1 MLFQSQLRTG
11 FLAFLFTLLFV
22 PAFSQ
27 SDFHEIT
34 IPGLGNQ
41 ILLSTDWGDYDQ
53 DGDLDLLYTGRT
65 TGNLRKTELLRND
78 GDRFTAMP
86 TVMPALY
93 STADAKLVDL
103 DNDNYLD
110 IIVVGCD
117 GHCNAEATV
126 STTRIFKNDGS
137 GEFAE
142 VAHNLPST
150 SAISLADFTNDG
162 RIDLELYREDNFQR
176 LYKNAGDFNFVEVP
190 NVPLAG
196 ATAWDDFNLDGKLD
210 FARGYAVFKND
221 GGGSFSRIDVP
232 GFYTNGTSQRYL
244 WADLDGDGD
253 DDFVRNEFGPI
264 WYDPNT
270 GSGGGGSILQ
280 VYENMGNG
288 SFVARQILDV
298 VKSFASVVKADMN
311 GDGRIDLLLHG
322 GTFDNNSLPTQIVWN
337 RGNWNFEPEPLNT
350 AIPQAASIISG
361 ADVDNDHDID
371 VLVSGVFMD
380 KTIVLRNDF
389 TPIPALPTPPTNLQS
404 TVAGDGVSL
413 DWDAA
418 SDAES
423 AALKYNVYVKRDNVY
438 VITPQADIVSG
449 KPGKP
454 DYANVYANRDLR
466 LDFSTESEGYYT
478 WSVQTVDGETNV
490 SAFAPVHEFTFY
502 KTNGSLPATYL
513 RATLVTSSSITLEW
527 SDQAADE
534 TSYTLE
540 RSAVSGNDGFVE
552 VVTLPMNSTQFLD
565 NTVQSNVQ
573 YFYRV
578 RLNRTGT
585 KALSDVVSVK
595 TLPFLAQAPFNL
607 TAMPTGSSTV
617 HLAWKYSGLNPTG
630 FVVQRSTDNRN
641 HFVAVDTLAAL
652 DREFNDTGVEAMRN
666 YYYRVYAIA
675 PGGNSDYSDVVLVS
689 MPAHEFAVATISS
702 LTYDLGASAVL
713 WGDYDNDGFDD
724 VYLTGKAQLY
734 RNKGDGTF
742 EEITSSGLDQDF
754 TGSSVYGA
762 WGDYDND
769 GNLDLVLISN
779 LGKKLYHS
787 KGNGTFEPIA
797 CAFTRDIRNGT
808 DVTWLD
814 IDNDGDLDIL
824 LLAFAKS
831 TYFRY
836 DGGNQF
842 TEVDLSA
849 NTSSYN
855 ASIAAAGDFNDDG
868 LVDLFVGN
876 SGRDRLLI
884 NSESALFNDA
894 NDSAP
899 VKDNSFDCCTWTPYA
914 QWVDYNNDQKLDLT
928 VIHNSLSSFIYTNRN
943 NKLERAYTFG
953 NGYGMY
959 GGDASWEDFDNDG
972 DLDFFNHHA
981 DGPNDKVLENR
992 DGQLKPQPG
1001 NFLNQQAFEFPF
1013 SWIDYN
1019 NDGFRD
1025 IITFGNGLKVFKN
1038 VDNQNSWIKIKLEGS
1053 ASNSK
1058 GVGAKIFVKA
1068 NGVWQRKDVT
1078 TLHGYHVQQ
1087 GFEMVFGLH
1096 TASVVDSI
1104 RVEWPAGSRQTLKA
1118 VTARQR
1124 ITIRESDAQIK
1135 PLYKPSNLTGE
1146 ARLPAT
1152 ITLAWKDNA
1161 LNEQGFVVQ
1170 QATNEGL
1177 FQDIATVGPNVG
1189 TYPVENLVMGTTYHF
1204 RIVAV
1209 NAEGRSGASNVYTGT
1224 LSLFTETD
1232 QGQLT
1237 RYHFKST
1244 GASWADYN
1252 NDGLQDLFVNG
1263 QGFDINALYTGAS
1276 DGFLTKQRELPAGY
1290 NTRSGA
1296 WGDYN
1301 NDGLVDLFLTDG
1313 EGSDAL
1319 FQNAGSGNFNA
1330 VQDLPQ
1336 INASR
1341 IGVWGDLNND
1351 GFLDLVVSSD
1361 QSLAQFSNQGGNT
1374 FVSVATPDLGASPAL
1389 FALSDIDNDKDLDL
1403 TTLGS
1408 YDQSIQTWINTNGK
1422 FTDVFQKGGVAPATR
1437 ALCIEDFDE
1446 DGDLDFVVVGAR
1458 GLSFYPFDPIT
1469 QSYAT
1474 SVALNDAVGNY
1485 TSITAGDF
1493 DNNGHLDVLA
1503 TTPGN
1508 GSDVY
1513 LNSGGT
1519 TFTKRID
1526 MQPGLTAPA
1535 SVSIA
1540 DYNNDGALD
1549 AFVITA
1555 DYAYDPAK
1563 ALYKGTPGVNHWLR
1577 VKLTG
1582 KESNRG
1588 GIGAKVKL
1596 FSANGQQLREIR
1608 TSTASYS
1615 GSEQI
1620 AHFGLGDL
1628 TSVSYL
1634 KIEWPSGRNQWM
1646 ERPGIDRLHIIE
1658 EGQGDAAPVV
1668 VPREPMGLDAVL
1680 INSDSVALSWQDAAN
1695 NETSF
1700 VLERSL
1706 DGGPFKA
1713 YQIFP
1718 ANTTSFV
1725 DNGYSKMF
1733 SDHDVPLQYRL
1744 TAAFEE
1750 VQSSYSNV
1758 AEVTLPATTAETM
1771 EKVITVHPNPANHYL
1786 NIETEVPLEDVGI
1799 FTPSGLLLL
1808 HKTGSGMKSFEL
1820 NVAQL
1825 PDGLYIM
1832 KLGTS
1837 YGSVSRKI
1845 TICKSCAIR

>member
-1 MLFQSQLRTG
+1 MLFQFPLRTSS
-11 FLAFLFTLLFV
+11 LALLFTLLFA

-27 SDFHEIT
+27 GDFQETT
-34 IPGLGNQ
+34 IPGLGNP

-65 TGNLRKTELLRND
+65 TGNLRKVELLRNE

-86 TVMPALY
+86 MVMPSLY
-93 STADAKLVDL
+93 TTADAKLVDL

-110 IIVVGCD
+110 IIVVGCS
-117 GHCNAEATV
+117 GQCNGET
-126 STTRIFKNDGS
+126 STTRIFKNDG

-142 VAHNLPST
+142 VTHNLPSA
-150 SAISLADFTNDG
+150 SAIGLADFTNDG
-162 RIDLELYREDNFQR
+162 LIDVELYREDNVQR
-176 LYKNAGDFNFVEVP
+176 LYKNAGAFNFVEVP
-190 NVPLAG
+190 NVALAG
-196 ATAWDDFNLDGKLD
+196 TTSWDDFNLDGKLD
-210 FARGYAVFKND
+210 FARGYAVFKSD
-221 GGGSFSRIDVP
+221 GSGGFSRIDVP
-232 GFYTNGTSQRYL
+232 GFYGKGTAGNYL

-253 DDFVRNEFGPI
+253 DDFLRNEFGPV

-280 VYENMGNG
+280 VYENKGNG

-298 VKSFASVVKADMN
+298 ISSFASFVKADMN
-311 GDGRIDLLLHG
+311 GDGRIDFVLHG
-322 GTFDNNSLPTQIVWN
+322 GTSDNHSKPTQIVWN
-337 RGNWNFEPEPLNT
+337 RGNWNFETEPLNT
-350 AIPQAASIISG
+350 DLPEAASMISG
-361 ADVDNDHDID
+361 ADIDNDHDID
-371 VLVSGVFMD
+371 VLVSGIFMD
-380 KTIVLRNDF
+380 HTIILRNDF
-389 TPIPALPTPPTNLQS
+389 TPIPALPTPPANLQS

-413 DWDAA
+413 SWDAA

-423 AALKYNVYVKRDNVY
+423 VTLKYNVFVKRDHAY
-438 VITPQADIVSG
+438 AITPQADIVSG
-449 KPGKP
+449 KGKP
-454 DYANVYANRDLR
+454 DYANVYANRDLV
-466 LDFSTESEGYYT
+466 LDFSTRPEGYYT

-490 SAFAPVHEFTFY
+490 SAFAPEHEFTFY
-502 KTNGSLPATYL
+502 KTNGSQPAINL
-513 RATLVTSSSITLEW
+513 RATLVSSSSITLEW
-527 SDQAADE
+527 QDQASDE
-534 TSYTLE
+534 TSYTVE
-540 RSAVSGNDGFVE
+540 RSTISGNDGFVD
-552 VVTLPMNSTQFLD
+552 VATLPVNSMQFLD
-565 NTVQSNVQ
+565 NTVQANIQ

-578 RLNRTGT
+578 RLNRAGT

-607 TAMPTGSSTV
+607 TAMATGSSTV
-617 HLAWKYSGLNPTG
+617 HLAWESSGINPTG
-630 FVVQRSTDNRN
+630 FVLQRSKDNRDY
-641 HFVAVDTLAAL
+641 FVAIDTLAAL
-652 DREFNDTGVEAMRN
+652 EREFDDAGVETLRN
-666 YYYRVYAIA
+666 YYYRVYAVA
-675 PGGNSDYSDVVLVS
+675 PGGNSDYSDVALVS
-689 MPAHEFAVATISS
+689 MPAHEFVAETIPS

-724 VYLTGKAQLY
+724 VYLAGKAQLY
-734 RNKGDGTF
+734 RNRGDGTF
-742 EEITSSGLDQDF
+742 EEITGSGLDQGF
-754 TGSSVYGA
+754 TGSAVYGA

-769 GNLDLVLISN
+769 GNLDLVLISTT
-779 LGKKLYHS
+779 GKKLYHN
-787 KGNGTFEPIA
+787 KGNATFEPIA
-797 CAFTRDIRNGT
+797 CAFTRDTRNGA

-814 IDNDGDLDIL
+814 VDNDGDLDIL
-824 LLAFAKS
+824 LLAFSSS

-836 DGGNQF
+836 DGGNLF
-842 TEVDLSA
+842 TEVNLAA

-884 NSESALFNDA
+884 NSESTLFQDA

-899 VKDNSFDCCTWTPYA
+899 VKDNNFDCCTWTPYA

-928 VIHNSLSSFIYTNRN
+928 VLHSGLSNFIYANRN
-943 NKLERAYTFG
+943 NQLERAYTFG
-953 NGYGMY
+953 NGNGIYS
-959 GGDASWEDFDNDG
+959 GDASWEDFDNDG
-972 DLDFFNHHA
+972 DQDFFNHHA
-981 DGPNDKVLENR
+981 DDPNDRVLENR

-1001 NFLNQQAFEFPF
+1001 NFLNQQTFEFPF
-1013 SWIDYN
+1013 SWMDYN

-1025 IITFGNGLKVFKN
+1025 ILTFGHGVKAFKN

-1068 NGVWQRKDVT
+1068 NEIWQRKDVT
-1078 TLHGYHVQQ
+1078 TLQGYHVQQ
-1087 GFEMVFGLH
+1087 GFETVFGLH

-1146 ARLPAT
+1146 PRLPST
-1152 ITLAWKDNA
+1152 ITLTWKDNA
-1161 LNEQGFVVQ
+1161 SNEQGFVIQ
-1170 QATNEGL
+1170 QATGNDL
-1177 FQDIATVGPNVG
+1177 FQDITTVGPNIR
-1189 TYPVENLVMGTTYHF
+1189 TYSVENLVMGSTYHF
-1204 RIVAV
+1204 RVLAI
-1209 NAEGRSGASNVYTGT
+1209 NAEGRSGVSNVYTGT

-1232 QGQLT
+1232 QGLLT
-1237 RYHFKST
+1237 RFHFKSM
-1244 GASWADYN
+1244 GAAWADYN

-1263 QGFDINALYTGAS
+1263 NGVDINALYTGTP
-1276 DGFLTKQRELPAGY
+1276 DGFLIKQQELSAGY
-1290 NTRSGA
+1290 NPRSGA

-1301 NDGLVDLFLTDG
+1301 NDGLIDLFLTDG
-1313 EGSDAL
+1313 AGSNAL
-1319 FQNAGSGNFNA
+1319 FQNAGGGNFNA
-1330 VQDLPQ
+1330 VQQPPQ
-1336 INASR
+1336 VNASR
-1341 IGVWGDLNND
+1341 VGVWGDLNND

-1361 QSLAQFSNQGGNT
+1361 LQLKQFSNQGGNT
-1374 FVSVATPDLGASPAL
+1374 FVSVATPDLWASPAL
-1389 FALSDIDNDKDLDL
+1389 FALSDVDNDKDLDL
-1403 TTLGS
+1403 TTLGPN
-1408 YDQSIQTWINTNGK
+1408 DQSIQTWINANGE
-1422 FTDVFQKGGVAPATR
+1422 FTGLFQKDGVAPATR

-1446 DGDLDFVVVGAR
+1446 DGDLDFVVLGPR

-1469 QSYAT
+1469 KSYPA
-1474 SVALNDAVGNY
+1474 SPALNDALGNY

-1493 DNNGHLDVLA
+1493 DNNGHLDILA
-1503 TTPGN
+1503 TTPAN

-1513 LNSGGT
+1513 LNSGGM
-1519 TFTKRID
+1519 TFKKQID

-1540 DYNNDGALD
+1540 DYNNDGTLD
-1549 AFVITA
+1549 AFVITVE
-1555 DYAYDPAK
+1555 YAYDPAK

-1596 FSANGQQLREIR
+1596 FNTNGQQLREIR

-1628 TSVSYL
+1628 TTVSYL
-1634 KIEWPSGRNQWM
+1634 KVEWPSGRNQWI
-1646 ERPGIDRLHIIE
+1646 ENPGIDRLHVIE
-1658 EGQGDAAPVV
+1658 EGQGDAAPVI
-1668 VPREPMGLDAVL
+1668 VPHEPIGLDAVL
-1680 INSDSVALSWQDAAN
+1680 VNSDSAALSWQDAAN

-1700 VLERSL
+1700 TLERSL
-1706 DGGPFKA
+1706 EGGNFEVYK
-1713 YQIFP
+1713 IFP
-1718 ANTTSFV
+1718 ANMTSFV
-1725 DNGYSKMF
+1725 DDGYSEMF
-1733 SDHDVPLQYRL
+1733 ADHDVLLRYRL
-1744 TAAFEE
+1744 TATFDG
-1750 VQSSYSNV
+1750 VQSPYSNV
-1758 AEVTLPATTAETM
+1758 AEVTLPATTVETV

-1786 NIETEVPLEDVGI
+1786 NINTEVPLEEVGI
-1799 FTPSGLLLL
+1799 YTPSGLLLL

-1832 KLGTS
+1832 KLGTP
-1837 YGSVSRKI
+1837 YGSVTRKI
-1845 TICKSCAIR
+1845 TICKTCTIR